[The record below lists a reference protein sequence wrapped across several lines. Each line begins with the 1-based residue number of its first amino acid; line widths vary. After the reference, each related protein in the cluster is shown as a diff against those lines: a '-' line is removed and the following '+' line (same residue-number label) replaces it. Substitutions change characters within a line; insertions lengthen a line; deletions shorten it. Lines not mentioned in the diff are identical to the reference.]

1 MPRNLPTLL
10 ATTLLLACAAL
21 PLRAAPESATAAD
34 ARWILAQ
41 IATPVPS
48 RMRFVELRDSK
59 LLKTPLWIS
68 GEYRRPDASTL
79 VREVRSPYP
88 ETTTL
93 RAGEATIEREG
104 KATRRFSLSRV
115 PELAGLQASFGALL
129 AGDREQLQ
137 RHYKLH
143 AEGTRR
149 HWILRMAPKDA
160 AVAAHVQAIVLHGR
174 GDALRC
180 IETLPV
186 AGGLAQRTLLGDAA
200 RAAAKAHDGAAV
212 AALCTGADN
221 E

>member
-1 MPRNLPTLL
+1 ML
-10 ATTLLLACAAL
+10 ATTLLLACVAL
-21 PLRAAPESATAAD
+21 PLRAAPEPAPAVDAT
-34 ARWILAQ
+34 WILAQ
-41 IATPVPS
+41 IARPVPS
-48 RMRFVELRDSK
+48 QVRFVELRDSK

-104 KATRRFSLSRV
+104 KATRRFSLARV

-129 AGDREQLQ
+129 AGDRERLQ
-137 RHYKLH
+137 RHYRLH
-143 AEGTRR
+143 AEGSRQRWT
-149 HWILRMAPKDA
+149 LRMAPKDA
-160 AVAAHVQAIVLHGR
+160 AMAAHVRALVLHGR

-200 RAAAKAHDGAAV
+200 RDAAGARDGATV
-212 AALCTGADN
+212 AALCTGDGD